1 MSAKI
6 SIMFVVLFCSY
17 LTAIPQTTVKIY
29 GVVSDAK
36 TGELLPAA
44 TVINNNDIQNSAIT
58 NVYGYYLLTI
68 KSNEMVNIQVSYV
81 GYQNKSFF
89 LNLSNDTILNINLVP
104 GVELGEFTVSASEI
118 SNRKLTQIGKMG
130 LTREAIKYA
139 PSLAGES
146 NIMVALKTLPGVSA
160 GKEGSSELFVR
171 GGSHDQNLILL
182 DKSPVYNLNH
192 AFGLLSVFNSSA
204 LKNVSLYKGGIP
216 SEFGGR
222 LSSVLDVS
230 VNEGNRKSFSGDF
243 TVSTIAAT
251 ATAEGPIIKDKASFL
266 ISVRRSWPDILVSGI
281 SKGNNS
287 DLSIGYYF
295 MDINAKTNFSFKKK
309 HHFYLSYYTGQDK
322 LFAKNNSESQKS
334 EMNQGWGNT
343 IASARY
349 QSVSGNGSFNEA
361 LVYYSSYN
369 EFELNGINSTE
380 NLSSQENRSELN
392 EFGFKTSKEWGAGNY
407 FKYKV
412 GVNGLYRSVQPPFKI
427 LLENGN
433 ENEIVNSITEHQK
446 ELGAFA
452 STNYSNKK
460 VDVQFGL
467 RTSMFGEQLSNYF
480 SLEPRLS
487 ILFQANDALSF
498 KAGAMR
504 NTQSIFAMPKSVQG
518 MPGYTWLPTTGNLK
532 PQSSWQTSAGVNWK
546 TGRLNIDAEAYYKW
560 MKNVAGNY
568 MYPSKLYQST
578 QWYDIVEQGSGR
590 AYGLDI
596 LSQYTGKEFQINL
609 KYSLSRTEHSFSS
622 VLSGQWIPADYDI
635 RHDFTLTG
643 LWTIQENEQKKKW
656 FTGNFALHSGIPI
669 SMPTQSIKS
678 MMPVLNKENYHFDFS
693 YFDYYSQPN
702 NIRTKLYHRL
712 DLGFHMQKSLP
723 KGFRTWSLGLINA
736 YNRQNPYSIYKDGT
750 GNFKQ
755 LVLFPIMPFVS
766 FKRSF

>member
-1 MSAKI
+1 MAAKTYLLFVIILFNAI
-6 SIMFVVLFCSY
+6 SVFS
-17 LTAIPQTTVKIY
+17 QNTVKVY

-36 TGELLPAA
+36 TGEFLQAA
-44 TVINNNDIQNSAIT
+44 TIRNNNDIQNSAIA
-58 NVYGYYLLTI
+58 NVYGYYLLNL
-68 KSNEMVNIQVSYV
+68 KSNETVNIKASYV

-89 LNLSNDTILNINLVP
+89 LNLSSDTILNIKLDP
-104 GVELGEFTVSASEI
+104 GVELGEFTVSASEL
-118 SNRKLTQIGKMG
+118 SNRNLTQIGKME
-130 LTREAIKYA
+130 LTLEAIKYA

-230 VNEGNRKSFSGDF
+230 VKEGNRKSFSGDF
-243 TVSTIAAT
+243 TISTIAAT

-266 ISVRRSWPDILVSGI
+266 ISARRSWPDILVSGI

-287 DLSIGYYF
+287 DMSIGYYF
-295 MDINAKTNFSFKKK
+295 MDINAKTNFSLRKK

-322 LFAKNNSESQKS
+322 LFAKNNAKSQKS
-334 EMNQGWGNT
+334 KMNQGWGNT

-349 QSVSGNGSFNEA
+349 QSISGNGSFNEA
-361 LVYYSSYN
+361 LVHYSSYN
-369 EFELNGINSTE
+369 EFELNGISSAKNK
-380 NLSSQENRSELN
+380 SSQENRSELN
-392 EFGFKTSKEWGAGNY
+392 EFGFKTSKEWGGGNY

-412 GVNGLYRSVQPPFKI
+412 GVNGLYRSIQPPFKI
-427 LLENGN
+427 LMENSN
-433 ENEIVNSITEHQK
+433 ENEIIGSITEYQK

-452 STNYSNKK
+452 STHYSNKK
-460 VDVQFGL
+460 VNVQFGL
-467 RTSMFGEQLSNYF
+467 RTSMFGEQLSNFF
-480 SLEPRLS
+480 SLEPRLA
-487 ILFQANDALSF
+487 ILYQANETLSF
-498 KAGAMR
+498 KMGAMR

-518 MPGYTWLPTTGNLK
+518 MPGYTWLPTTRNLK
-532 PQSSWQTSAGVNWK
+532 PQSSWQTSVGINWK
-546 TGRLNIDAEAYYKW
+546 KGQLNIDAETYYKW
-560 MKNVAGNY
+560 MENIAGNY

-578 QWYDIVEQGSGR
+578 QWYDIIEQGNGR

-596 LSQYTGKEFQINL
+596 LTQYYTNKLQINL
-609 KYSLSRTEHSFSS
+609 KYSLSKAEHSFPS
-622 VLSGQWIPADYDI
+622 LLNGQWIPADYDI
-635 RHDFTLTG
+635 RHDFSLTG
-643 LWTIQENEQKKKW
+643 LWTIQENKQKKKW
-656 FTGNFALHSGIPI
+656 FTGSFALHSGIPI
-669 SMPTQSIKS
+669 SLPTQSIKS
-678 MMPVLNKENYHFDFS
+678 MMPIMNEENYHFDYS
-693 YFDYYSQPN
+693 YFDYYSKPN
-702 NIRTKLYHRL
+702 NARTKLYHRL
-712 DLGFHMQKSLP
+712 DFGFHMQKKLP
-723 KGFRTWSLGLINA
+723 KGFQTWSLGVINA
-736 YNRQNPYSIYKDGT
+736 YDRQNPYSIYKDEN